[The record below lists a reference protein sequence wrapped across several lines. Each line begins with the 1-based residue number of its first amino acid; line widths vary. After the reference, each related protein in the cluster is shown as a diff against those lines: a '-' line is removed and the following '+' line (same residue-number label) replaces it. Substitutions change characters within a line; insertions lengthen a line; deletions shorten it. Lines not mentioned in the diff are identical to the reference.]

1 MADQAAVSDDV
12 AAFFALARDV
22 DAKLAPDDRLS
33 SLLQRIASDATAT
46 LRFRNALAGV
56 NDLERLS
63 AIRDL
68 VARVAISLESEA
80 IDGDNW
86 SDLLD
91 RYIAPVAGG
100 TSVAGLVALMATST
114 TAAPVIV
121 AVGLCGLALAGA
133 SRFWMKA
140 TATSDKRMSKL
151 VARLLDS
158 K

>member
-1 MADQAAVSDDV
+1 
-12 AAFFALARDV
+12 
-22 DAKLAPDDRLS
+22 
-33 SLLQRIASDATAT
+33 
-46 LRFRNALAGV
+46 
-56 NDLERLS
+56 LS

-100 TSVAGLVALMATST
+100 TSVAGLVALMASST

-140 TATSDKRMSKL
+140 TATSDKRMAKL